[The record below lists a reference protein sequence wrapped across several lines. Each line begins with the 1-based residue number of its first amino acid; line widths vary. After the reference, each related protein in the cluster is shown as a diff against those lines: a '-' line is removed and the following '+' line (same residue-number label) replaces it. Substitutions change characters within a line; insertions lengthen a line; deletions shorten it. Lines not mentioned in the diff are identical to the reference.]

1 MLVQQYHVIS
11 SNNDVRIAIATNPVA
26 ATYVANQWRAAGY
39 KIDVKC
45 IYVDTNTLESGSY
58 LTNL

>member
-1 MLVQQYHVIS
+1 MLIQKYHLVN
-11 SNNDVRIAIATNPVA
+11 SNNDVKIAIADNPVA
-26 ATYVANQWRAAGY
+26 AASVAKKWRAAGY